1 MNNKPVDLQDKIEHL
16 TDKIDH
22 INRQLKASGNFE
34 MKMKFIDFIDTTIE
48 KLYNMENR
56 RDAKKEVVQKK
67 YEEYYR
73 AEEN

>member
-1 MNNKPVDLQDKIEHL
+1 
-16 TDKIDH
+16 
-22 INRQLKASGNFE
+22 

-56 RDAKKEVVQKK
+56 RDANREVVQKK